1 MASYAFQAAP
11 AAVAPKYKST
21 EWDASGAA
29 NIMHDAR
36 VRRGNT
42 HGAKPSLGATSA
54 SGTALKTIQGSTR
67 RRKVFDPFR
76 TKLKDVDRE

>member
-36 VRRGNT
+36 VRRGT
-42 HGAKPSLGATSA
+42 KPSLGATSA

-76 TKLKDVDRE
+76 TKSKDVDRE